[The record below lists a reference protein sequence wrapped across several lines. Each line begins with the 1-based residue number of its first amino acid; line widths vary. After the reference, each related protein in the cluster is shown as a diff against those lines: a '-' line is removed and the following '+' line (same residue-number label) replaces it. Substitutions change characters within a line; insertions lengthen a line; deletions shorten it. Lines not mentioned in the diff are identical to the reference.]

1 MLWRPLGYLS
11 LAVLLTLIGAAYAF
25 VCAVILGLASGAI
38 PTKQGVDA
46 EWWLP
51 FAGAI
56 VFGWMLTLFTPGVI
70 AQALLAWA
78 LTARAFSPRFGR
90 ERLASFH
97 SWGPKVTLAA
107 PLHSTPHTD
116 RIMRVDR
123 FAWGNDW
130 RLMLASAGIGTAVVI
145 AIALRLAG

>member
-56 VFGWMLTLFTPGVI
+56 VFGWMLTLFTPGVL

-78 LTARAFSPRFGR
+78 LTARALSTRFEH

-107 PLHSTPHTD
+107 PLQSTPHTD
-116 RIMRVDR
+116 RIMKVDR
-123 FAWGNDW
+123 YAWGNDW
-130 RLMLASAGIGTAVVI
+130 RLLLASVGVGALVVVAIVLRPAG
-145 AIALRLAG
+145 